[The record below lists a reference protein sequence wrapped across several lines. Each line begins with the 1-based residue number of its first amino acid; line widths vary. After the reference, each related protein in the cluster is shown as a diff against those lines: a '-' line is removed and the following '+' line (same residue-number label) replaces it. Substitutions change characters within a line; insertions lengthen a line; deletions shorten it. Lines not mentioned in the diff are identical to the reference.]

1 MEVDLAVGGCGYM
14 LGFGWVCFGL
24 VVFAMVVVVVV
35 LWVFGGCWVDLALL
49 LGCVCFWLCF
59 ELILF

>member
-1 MEVDLAVGGCGYM
+1 MEVDLAVGVCGYVAR
-14 LGFGWVCFGL
+14 FGWVCFGL

-35 LWVFGGCWVDLALL
+35 LWVFLL
-49 LGCVCFWLCF
+49 LGCVCF